1 MDRRVG
7 IVVNGKGRGGERVR
21 NIFPSLASGDNCAL
35 TQPQNG
41 MS

>member
-7 IVVNGKGRGGERVR
+7 LVVNGKGGGGERVR
-21 NIFPSLASGDNCAL
+21 NTFPSLASGDNCAL